1 MHKNLPSSFIFLDK
15 YNHQIFRNNNRNIG
29 VIYRNYCSEQK
40 EKELNKIAKACKRKR
55 FMLFVSNDIKLAIKA
70 RADGVYIPSFNKSQ
84 KFTNVKKKNF
94 VIIGSA
100 HNQKEIKEKII
111 QRCSVIF
118 LSPIFYMKKKKY
130 FLNLHK
136 FNYLANNN
144 KIKFFALGGINDKNF
159 RKLKLLKIH
168 GFAGIT
174 IFKKKPA
181 YKRPVFLKNN
191 FF

>member
-1 MHKNLPSSFIFLDK
+1 MHKNLPNSFIFLDK
-15 YNHQIFRNNNRNIG
+15 YNHQIFRNNNKNIG
-29 VIYRNYCSEQK
+29 IIYRNYCSKQK
-40 EKELNKIAKACKRKR
+40 ERELNKIARACKRKR
-55 FMLFVSNDIKLAIKA
+55 FMFFISNNIKLAIKM
-70 RADGVYIPSFNKSQ
+70 RADGIYIPSFNKLQ
-84 KFTNVKKKNF
+84 KFINIEKKNF
-94 VIIGSA
+94 IIIGSA

-111 QRCSVIF
+111 QKCSAIF
-118 LSPIFYMKKKKY
+118 LSPIFYVKKSKN

-144 KIKFFALGGINDKNF
+144 KIKFFALGGINEKNF
-159 RKLKLLKIH
+159 KKLKLLKIL
-168 GFAGIT
+168 GFAGIS

>member
-1 MHKNLPSSFIFLDK
+1 MHKNLPSSFIFVDK

-29 VIYRNYCSEQK
+29 IIYRNYSGEKK
-40 EKELNKIAKACKRKR
+40 EKELNKIARACKRKR
-55 FMLFVSNDIKLAIKA
+55 IMFFVSNNIKLAIKM
-70 RADGVYIPSFNKSQ
+70 RASGIYIPSFNKSQ
-84 KFTNVKKKNF
+84 KFSNIETKKL
-94 VIIGSA
+94 IIMGSA

-111 QRCSVIF
+111 QKCRVIF
-118 LSPIFYMKKKKY
+118 LSPIFNIKKSKN

-144 KIKFFALGGINDKNF
+144 KTTFFALGGINENNF
-159 RKLKLLKIH
+159 KKLKLLKIK

>member
-1 MHKNLPSSFIFLDK
+1 MHKNLPNSFIFLDK
-15 YNHQIFRNNNRNIG
+15 YNHQIFRNNNKNIG
-29 VIYRNYCSEQK
+29 IIYRNYCSKQK
-40 EKELNKIAKACKRKR
+40 EKELNKIARACKRKR
-55 FMLFVSNDIKLAIKA
+55 FMFFISNNIKLAIKM
-70 RADGVYIPSFNKSQ
+70 RADGIYIPSFNKLQ
-84 KFTNVKKKNF
+84 KFINIEKKNF
-94 VIIGSA
+94 IIIGSA

-111 QRCSVIF
+111 QKCSAIF
-118 LSPIFYMKKKKY
+118 LSPIFYVKKSKN

-144 KIKFFALGGINDKNF
+144 KINFFALGGINEKNF
-159 RKLKLLKIH
+159 RKLKLLKIR

-181 YKRPVFLKNN
+181 YKRPVFSKNN

>member
-1 MHKNLPSSFIFLDK
+1 MHKNLPNSFIFLDK
-15 YNHQIFRNNNRNIG
+15 YNHQIFRNNNKNIDI
-29 VIYRNYCSEQK
+29 IYRNYCSKQK
-40 EKELNKIAKACKRKR
+40 EKELNKIARACKRKR
-55 FMLFVSNDIKLAIKA
+55 FMFFISNNIKLAIKM
-70 RADGVYIPSFNKSQ
+70 RADGIYIPSFNKLQ
-84 KFTNVKKKNF
+84 KFINIEKKNF
-94 VIIGSA
+94 IIIGSA

-111 QRCSVIF
+111 QKCSAIF
-118 LSPIFYMKKKKY
+118 LSPIFYVKKSKN

-144 KIKFFALGGINDKNF
+144 KINFFALGGINEKNF
-159 RKLKLLKIH
+159 RKLKLLKIR

-181 YKRPVFLKNN
+181 YKRPVFSKNN